1 MESKFRGLLKS
12 NIYTMFT
19 LEQIKHAHS
28 QVKSGAD
35 FPKYIQDMKNLWV
48 TSYQVS
54 VRDGT
59 VIYSGVDNFQISTTT
74 GIDPLIISPISDS
87 EKFKS
92 DLKNHQQGNTDYHT
106 FCEDCAK
113 SGIAQWIMNLS
124 NMTCTYY
131 DSLGNEI
138 LVEKIPS

>member
-1 MESKFRGLLKS
+1 M
-12 NIYTMFT
+12 
-19 LEQIKHAHS
+19 
-28 QVKSGAD
+28 
-35 FPKYIQDMKNLWV
+35 
-48 TSYQVS
+48 S

-74 GIDPLIISPISDS
+74 VIGPLVIVSVLDI
-87 EKFKS
+87 ETFKS

-113 SGIAQWIMNLS
+113 SGIEKWIINLS

-138 LVEKIPS
+138 LVEKIPG